1 MLSIWS
7 KLFLTPLLI
16 FTIFFSA
23 RSDNQLN
30 KSYTMRKTII
40 TLLSLLMSTMSYC
53 QQKLVALSFDDG
65 PNTETTVRMLDML
78 KKHDV
83 KASFFVIG
91 KNINEESA
99 KIMQRAHDEG
109 HDIENHSQTHSAMP
123 TLSADSMRA
132 EIAYTSSLVEKYVGE
147 KPQFFRPPYIAL
159 NRTMFDAIEL
169 PFICGEG
176 CNDWEDNVTTDERA
190 NKMVAS
196 ARDGMIFLLHD
207 FVGNEKTVEAVDRV
221 IPILKQKGFTFVT
234 VRELFKAKNVAPQ
247 KNIIYTDILNAS
259 EWSEK

>member
-1 MLSIWS
+1 MKRIIPIIAAA
-7 KLFLTPLLI
+7 FLAACGPKP
-16 FTIFFSA
+16 
-23 RSDNQLN
+23 D
-30 KSYTMRKTII
+30 KII
-40 TLLSLLMSTMSYC
+40 
-53 QQKLVALSFDDG
+53 ALSFDDG
-65 PNTETTVRMLDML
+65 PSNVTDDILDIL
-78 KKHDV
+78 KKEKV
-83 KASFFVIG
+83 KASFFVVG
-91 KNINEESA
+91 SWA
-99 KIMQRAHDEG
+99 KTDEYDYSQSMVKAFKQG
-109 HDIENHSQTHSAMP
+109 HAIENHTWDHPYMTRLTKEQMTDEIERN
-123 TLSADSMRA
+123 ADWI
-132 EIAYTSSLVEKYVGE
+132 ESLIGE
-147 KPQFFRPPYIAL
+147 RPEFFRPPYIAL
-159 NRTMFDAIEL
+159 NRTMFDTIEL